1 VPSLSE
7 RERRVKRILKKLGLD
22 SRQDLDV
29 HFTDGVKYGQALTII
44 EINPNLSDK
53 EFDETFAHELLHYL
67 GLEHNETTRQ
77 ISYSSANP
85 EKDILSK
92 TLAKMVSE

>member
-1 VPSLSE
+1 MANLLE

-22 SRQDLDV
+22 TRQDLDV
-29 HFTDGVKYGQALTII
+29 RLTDKIKTGQALTIV
-44 EINPNLSDK
+44 EINPDLSDK
-53 EFDETFAHELLHYL
+53 AFDETFAHELLHYL

-77 ISYSSANP
+77 LSYSSTDP
-85 EKDILSK
+85 KKDILSK

>member
-1 VPSLSE
+1 MTDLKE

-29 HFTDGVKYGQALTII
+29 HFTNVIKYGQAITII
-44 EINPNLSDK
+44 EINPDLSDK

-77 ISYSSANP
+77 INYSSANP